1 MKKLFYIIG
10 LPFLFAVSQFFLTM
24 IATIIFLLTSNQSN
38 LESWIGTDDYINS
51 LARFFSHYGV
61 IIVIILFLIFF
72 PIFYKKYHQ
81 EKRKEKKKLAL
92 SDCLFLI
99 ILGISFSL
107 LYNAILSSLDSIFS
121 VTSSFEGNINLVSTI
136 ISTVLLGP
144 ILEEYLF
151 RGIVYNRLQKYY
163 PVMKSLL
170 LTGVIFAFSHT
181 DIFGILYAFI
191 FNFILIFVYEKYNL
205 KASIMVHVSA
215 NMASIIFTMFIYQDF
230 LLTELTL
237 MISSLLLIGSYMM
250 LKEKRS
256 L

>member
-1 MKKLFYIIG
+1 MKKLFHIIG
-10 LPFLFAVSQFFLTM
+10 LPFLFAVSQFFLTV
-24 IATIIFLLTSNQSN
+24 IATIIFLLTSNQTN
-38 LESWIGTDDYINS
+38 LETWIGTEDYVNS
-51 LARFFSHYGV
+51 LARFFSNYSV
-61 IIVIILFLIFF
+61 ILVVISFFIFF
-72 PIFYKKYHQ
+72 PIFYKKHHK
-81 EKRKEKKKLAL
+81 EIKEKKKLTIF
-92 SDCLFLI
+92 DCLFLI
-99 ILGISFSL
+99 ILGLSFSL
-107 LYNAILSSLDSIFS
+107 LYNAILGNLNSIFS
-121 VTSSFEGNINLVSTI
+121 FPNSFDGSINLISTI

-163 PVMKSLL
+163 SVMKSLL
-170 LTGVIFAFSHT
+170 LTGIIFAFSHT

-237 MISSLLLIGSYMM
+237 MISSLLLIGSYMT
-250 LKEKRS
+250 LKEK
-256 L
+256 